1 MEKTALNTFDHYL
14 PFLFGGARVLFLLL
28 AGYLLTIV
36 INRAMRVIRAFFT
49 RTMLRDGARLQTEV
63 EKRAATVATVTR
75 RTLLTLL
82 WVAVALMALQELGF
96 KIEALLAGAGIS
108 AGIIGVAVGFGAQT
122 LIKDILAG
130 LFLLV
135 ENQVRV
141 GDVAVVN
148 GVGGVVEEIN
158 LRTIVLRAENGAVHI
173 IPNGLITSLANLTRE
188 FSFYVFE
195 FNFRL
200 EEDTERAIE
209 VIRSVASDVRAD
221 PVLGPFVL
229 DQLDVMGVDKLKT
242 DGVLVK
248 CRIKT
253 LPTKQWAVGREMNRR
268 ILARFNAEKIDL
280 SASPTVVRLEPHP
293 PSDQRDQLKSLIREV
308 LAEIHAAPPDPRNL
322 PGAGARKV

>member
-1 MEKTALNTFDHYL
+1 MEKTALDTLDRYL
-14 PFLFGGARVLFLLL
+14 PFLFSGARVLFLLL
-28 AGYLLTIV
+28 AGYLLTII
-36 INRAMRVIRAFFT
+36 INRAIRAIRGFFT
-49 RTMLRDGARLQTEV
+49 RTMLRDGAMLQTEV
-63 EKRAATVATVTR
+63 EKRAATVASVAR

-82 WVAVALMALQELGF
+82 WAAVTLMALQELGF

-122 LIKDILAG
+122 LIKDVLAG

-135 ENQVRV
+135 ENQIRV

-148 GVGGVVEEIN
+148 GVGGAVEEIN

-173 IPNGLITSLANLTRE
+173 IPNGSITSLANLTRE

-200 EEDTERAIE
+200 EEDTERAVGIL
-209 VIRSVASDVRAD
+209 RSVASDLRAD
-221 PVLGPFVL
+221 PLFGPFVL
-229 DQLDVMGVDKLKT
+229 DQLDVMGVDRLKT
-242 DGVLVK
+242 DGALVK

-268 ILARFNAEKIDL
+268 ILARFNTEGIDL
-280 SASPTVVRLEPHP
+280 SASPTVVRLEPHG
-293 PSDQRDQLKSLIREV
+293 PSDQREQLKSLIREV
-308 LAEIHAAPPDPRNL
+308 LAEIHADPQEVQEPSRRRS
-322 PGAGARKV
+322 A